1 METVS
6 VGPQGKQALNSAGA
20 GKAKTRIASAEV
32 ETRIASAVGRA
43 LNRRLIASNDGNPL
57 KTGAGAVS

>member
-1 METVS
+1 M
-6 VGPQGKQALNSAGA
+6 P
-20 GKAKTRIASAEV
+20 RIASAEV

-43 LNRRLIASNDGNPL
+43 WNRKIIASNVGNPL